1 MIKDGW
7 HRFKGQ
13 DVFIENGY
21 IKRGITG
28 TTGSYKTVYPYRWVK
43 KYNCFSIWQPKATYY
58 NIYRV
63 DEWL

>member
-7 HRFKGQ
+7 HTFKGQ
-13 DVFIENGY
+13 DVYIENGY
-21 IKRGITG
+21 IKRGTNDAD
-28 TTGSYKTVYPYRWVK
+28 KTVYPYRWVE
-43 KYNCFSIWQPKATYY
+43 KYHCFSIWQPKATYY

>member
-43 KYNCFSIWQPKATYY
+43 NIIVFRFGSQKQHIITSI
-58 NIYRV
+58 
-63 DEWL
+63 E